1 MMARLILHLQYKTFN
16 MKFYLVILSFF
27 LIAVANGQ
35 IMPQSFISNN
45 NAYPISTSG
54 ADVAFNFETDI
65 SSAAA
70 SPSPPI
76 KSGSSTYPAIKSDFS
91 FNLSNTTPY
100 TLQFLFNKV
109 VSNNTTFGFIGFT
122 TATNGFSYDP
132 ASFLFYQ
139 FENGVIRNYVKN
151 DYPSNVNVNS
161 FVIGQTYQITTTY
174 NGSQWKHY
182 VNGVLTRT
190 VTNSST
196 WSGTGNLMLGNIG
209 GDTNIILDE
218 VRFWDRALTQD
229 EITNNYKKPLI
240 GNENGLKLYYNFNNQ
255 GNPSENNSNIQYL
268 KDLTSN
274 NNKGTFYN
282 MSLSGTQNNFVP
294 SIAYYD
300 SVVISLDANNLDSYP
315 GTGNASSLIAGG
327 NAWHDLSTK
336 QSLFFSNNLNY
347 NINAA
352 PILNA
357 DGGRSLFIKN
367 MYGRS
372 NLNTG
377 ITGNSPKS
385 IEAWVKFNSLD
396 NISVTS
402 IGGLSDYNQFE
413 LAADNNK
420 LILNIGADFS
430 SNLTIRS
437 NRTLSTN
444 TWYHV
449 VITWSRNFAKT
460 STYKYGTFT
469 MYINGIRDNDYF
481 VAGNTNIDILSVS
494 STSTPVYIGTSLRTF
509 NGKLGILKVYRKEL
523 LETEVLNRFNAT
535 KSRFGY

>member
-1 MMARLILHLQYKTFN
+1 MMAQPILHLQYKTFN
-16 MKFYLVILSFF
+16 MKFHLVILSFF
-27 LIAVANGQ
+27 LIGVTHAQ

-54 ADVAFNFETDI
+54 ADVAFNFESAI
-65 SSAAA
+65 STVVAKVVAN
-70 SPSPPI
+70 
-76 KSGSSTYPAIKSDFS
+76 TYPAIKSDFS
-91 FNLSNTTPY
+91 FNFSNTTPY
-100 TLQFLFNKV
+100 TIQFFFNKV
-109 VSNNTTFGFIGFT
+109 VSNNTRFGFIGFT
-122 TATNGFSYDP
+122 TATNGFSYD
-132 ASFLFYQ
+132 ARSFLFYEFQ
-139 FENGVIRNYVKN
+139 SGVIRNYVKN
-151 DYPSNVNVNS
+151 EYLGGNINSTS
-161 FVIGQTYQITTTY
+161 FVNGQTYQITTTY

-182 VNGVLTRT
+182 VNGILFST
-190 VTNSST
+190 VTNNST

-209 GDTNIILDE
+209 GYTNIILDE

-229 EITNNYKKPLI
+229 EISNNYKKPLI

-255 GNPSENNSNIQYL
+255 GNPSENNTNITYL

-274 NNKGTFYN
+274 NNNGTFYN
-282 MSLSGTQNNFVP
+282 LSRSSTQNNFVP

-300 SVVISLDANNLDSYP
+300 SIVISLDANNLDSYP
-315 GTGNASSLIAGG
+315 GTGNASSLISEG
-327 NAWHDLSTK
+327 NVWHDLSTK
-336 QSLFFSNNLNY
+336 QRVTFSNSINY

-367 MYGRS
+367 FYGRS

-377 ITGNSPKS
+377 ISGNSPKS
-385 IEAWVKFNSLD
+385 IEAWVKFNSLN
-396 NISVTS
+396 NISVVS
-402 IGGLSDYNQFE
+402 IGNISDYNQFE

-430 SNLTIRS
+430 SNLAIKS
-437 NRTLSTN
+437 NSTLSTN

-469 MYINGIRDNDYF
+469 MYINGIRDNDF
-481 VAGNTNIDILSVS
+481 FISHAAGNDNIDITLVN
-494 STSTPVYIGTSLRTF
+494 STSTPIYIGTSLRPF

-523 LETEVLNRFNAT
+523 LETEVLNRFNST

>member
-1 MMARLILHLQYKTFN
+1 MMDQPILHLQFKIFK
-16 MKFYLVILSFF
+16 MKFYLVTLSFF
-27 LIAVANGQ
+27 LIGITHAQV
-35 IMPQSFISNN
+35 MPQSFITNN

-54 ADVAFNFETDI
+54 ANVAFNFESAI
-65 SSAAA
+65 STVVAN
-70 SPSPPI
+70 
-76 KSGSSTYPAIKSDFS
+76 TYPAIKSDFS
-91 FNLSNTTPY
+91 FNFSNTTPY
-100 TLQFLFNKV
+100 TIQFFFNKV
-109 VSNNTTFGFIGFT
+109 VSNNTRFGFIGFT

-132 ASFLFYQ
+132 ACFLFYEFQ
-139 FENGVIRNYVKN
+139 NGVMRNFVKN
-151 DYPSNVNVNS
+151 EYLGGNINVNS

-182 VNGVLTRT
+182 VNGVLFSI
-190 VTNSST
+190 VNNNST

-209 GDTNIILDE
+209 GYTNIILDE
-218 VRFWDRALTQD
+218 VRFWDRALTQY
-229 EITNNYKKPLI
+229 EISNNYKKPLI

-274 NNKGTFYN
+274 NNKGTFN
-282 MSLSGTQNNFVP
+282 NLSLSGTQNNFIP

-300 SVVISLDANNLDSYP
+300 SIAISLDANDLDSYP

-347 NINAA
+347 NTNAA

-357 DGGRSLFIKN
+357 DGGRSLYIKN

-377 ITGNSPKS
+377 ISGSSPKS

-396 NISVTS
+396 NISVAS
-402 IGGLSDYNQFE
+402 IGNLSDYNQFE
-413 LAADNNK
+413 LAANNNK
-420 LILNIGADFS
+420 LILNIGSNFS
-430 SNLTIRS
+430 SNLLIKSTSTLVI
-437 NRTLSTN
+437 NR
-444 TWYHV
+444 WYHV
-449 VITWSRNFAKT
+449 VITWSRSFAKT
-460 STYKYGTFT
+460 ANYKYGAFT
-469 MYINGIRDNDYF
+469 MYINGIKDNDFFNRDGEY
-481 VAGNTNIDILSVS
+481 NHSIDITLVN
-494 STSTPVYIGTSLRTF
+494 STSTPVYIGTSLRPF